1 MRRRGTISEGL
12 EVECRVRGAFSLT
25 SICIPRIAD
34 RTADSLESAVADGYE
49 AIGDQLRNHSHHA
62 IRLWNFVPDIHAHV
76 RPGIDR
82 YMVFNAG
89 RFCGYER
96 WYGSASEFGVSLAA
110 ASAVGTFDD
119 TLRIYCLG
127 AEIPGVALENPRQIP
142 AYRYSARYGPRPP
155 CFARATMVDGLMLT
169 SGTAS
174 IRGEDSVHLGDV
186 GSQLLETFENLRAL
200 LRAAGG
206 RRGSISP
213 GAETLASFDEL
224 RVYVVRESD
233 LTEIAAAVE
242 RSFPRSAH
250 VEFVKAELCRPE
262 LLVEIEGVARLP
274 DPSVADHW
282 PR

>member
-1 MRRRGTISEGL
+1 MNGLTSSEWARLSAPGLVRPRNGREHATTRPTTVDWLPLACPAPQWVERLCGGDVRRRGTISEGL

-155 CFARATMVDGLMLT
+155 CFAPATMVD
-169 SGTAS
+169 
-174 IRGEDSVHLGDV
+174 
-186 GSQLLETFENLRAL
+186 
-200 LRAAGG
+200 
-206 RRGSISP
+206 
-213 GAETLASFDEL
+213 
-224 RVYVVRESD
+224 
-233 LTEIAAAVE
+233 
-242 RSFPRSAH
+242 
-250 VEFVKAELCRPE
+250 
-262 LLVEIEGVARLP
+262 
-274 DPSVADHW
+274 
-282 PR
+282 